1 MCDGNKLKSLPY
13 LTNNIEEIY
22 YSSNQLTSLPDLL
35 PDSLEI
41 LHCDNNPLTKLPNSL
56 SLVVK
61 LQISVNQLI
70 LFSKLDPTIYPT
82 ITSYLTNIEN
92 LIIVD
97 KSPNIS
103 DRSNP
108 NISDRK
114 NVEENLVRF
123 DIMGKLKKTMG
134 NRVDLDCP
142 VFIKSMKNTRKMSTT
157 ILTRT
162 KNTTPKSTTS
172 KSKKISDLPKDLQY
186 KIAAYLGGKTSKK

>member
-1 MCDGNKLKSLPY
+1 MCDGNKLK
-13 LTNNIEEIY
+13 
-22 YSSNQLTSLPDLL
+22 SLPDLL

-56 SLVVK
+56 SLVE

-82 ITSYLTNIEN
+82 ITSYLTNVEK

-97 KSPNIS
+97 ESPNIS
-103 DRSNP
+103 DGSNP

-123 DIMGKLKKTMG
+123 DIMGTLKKTMG
-134 NRVDLDCP
+134 NRVNLDCP
-142 VFIKSMKNTRKMSTT
+142 VFIKSMKNTRNMTTT
-157 ILTRT
+157 ILTT
-162 KNTTPKSTTS
+162 PKSTTSKSTTSKSTTRKSTTRKSTTS
-172 KSKKISDLPKDLQY
+172 KSKKISDLPKELQY